1 MPTPRC
7 HLLPAVLS
15 LAVAAAAQSEPG
27 FRPSRA
33 PEFTRYEI
41 GGGRWGDR
49 WLIEAQA
56 IPGVWLTLD
65 ADGNAPTPPR
75 ITAYGQGLRAAYGN
89 RDQSVGLLYQGFRDG
104 DDFEAHALSLDVDA
118 RMPIDDGTKLFWL
131 KAGGGFG
138 GALLDAAFDPDL
150 AGELTGQLRLGI
162 DFQPTRSLLLNFSL
176 GGIGYAHPGETV
188 AYGAI
193 ATLSLGFTF

>member
-27 FRPSRA
+27 FRPARA

-65 ADGNAPTPPR
+65 TDGSAATPPS

-193 ATLSLGFTF
+193 ATLSIGFTF

>member
-1 MPTPRC
+1 MTMRC
-7 HLLPAVLS
+7 SPLLALPFA
-15 LAVAAAAQSEPG
+15 AAAAAQDAPG
-27 FRPSRA
+27 FRPSRP
-33 PEFTRYEI
+33 PEFSRYEI

-49 WLIEAQA
+49 WLVEAQA
-56 IPGVWLTLD
+56 IPGVWLD
-65 ADGNAPTPPR
+65 IDVDGNEPEQPQV
-75 ITAYGQGLRAAYGN
+75 TAYGQGLRAAYGN

-150 AGELTGQLRLGI
+150 SGELTGQLRLGI
-162 DFQPTRSLLLNFSL
+162 DFQPTRSVLLNFSL
-176 GGIGYAHPGETV
+176 GGIGYAHPGDTV